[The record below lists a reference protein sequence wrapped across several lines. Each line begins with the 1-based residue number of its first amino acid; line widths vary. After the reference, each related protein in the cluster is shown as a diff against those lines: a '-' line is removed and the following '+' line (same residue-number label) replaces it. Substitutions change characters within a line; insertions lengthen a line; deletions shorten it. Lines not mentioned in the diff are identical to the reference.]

1 MVYAQSS
8 ATVRH
13 PGCWLQT
20 PHGLHRAKLHHP
32 FVDSPNEITAEA
44 SRGREGE
51 GESPIPR
58 RDEADGVSLTTD
70 AWTRNQMQSYAT
82 YLCHFVHKTQRTFVT
97 DVHETAAF
105 QGHHTAVNIASHAT
119 AAVMRFDLQD

>member
-1 MVYAQSS
+1 M
-8 ATVRH
+8 RLLRKH
-13 PGCWLQT
+13 
-20 PHGLHRAKLHHP
+20 HGDAKEKVKALL
-32 FVDSPNEITAEA
+32 
-44 SRGREGE
+44 
-51 GESPIPR
+51 